1 MRIILDETAED
12 RRARMVQNGRL
23 PANPEPGRKR
33 RMRSKL
39 ERRQVVEETMRPG
52 APSVAV
58 IARAHG
64 VNANQVFN
72 WRKLYHAGRLNEK
85 VQASELLPVR
95 ISENSHPEY
104 PEVGRLTIAPVV
116 AGMIQI
122 ELGRVRV
129 RVEGAADPA
138 TLRTILEQLSR

>member
-1 MRIILDETAED
+1 
-12 RRARMVQNGRL
+12 MVQNGRL
-23 PANPEPGRKR
+23 PANPEAGRKR

-72 WRKLYHAGRLNEK
+72 WRKLYLAGRLNEK
-85 VQASELLPVR
+85 APATELLPVR
-95 ISENSHPEY
+95 ISENVRPEY
-104 PEVGRLTIAPVV
+104 VGGERPIIAPVV
-116 AGMIQI
+116 SGAIHI
-122 ELGRVRV
+122 ELGRTRI
-129 RVEGAADPA
+129 RVEGSVDPGN
-138 TLRTILEQLSR
+138 LRMVLEQLGR

>member
-1 MRIILDETAED
+1 MLEEAGEGPSL
-12 RRARMVQNGRL
+12 RMIQSGGL
-23 PANPEPGRKR
+23 PANPEPGSTR
-33 RMRSKL
+33 RTRSRL

-85 VQASELLPVR
+85 NPEAGLLPVR
-95 ISENSHPEY
+95 ISDSPRREY
-104 PEVGRLTIAPVV
+104 PGADGAVARPPSGTIH
-116 AGMIQI
+116 I
-122 ELGRVRV
+122 ELGRVRI
-129 RVEGAADPA
+129 RVEGRVDAES
-138 TLRTILEQLSR
+138 LCMVLEHLGQ

>member
-1 MRIILDETAED
+1 
-12 RRARMVQNGRL
+12 MVQSGRV
-23 PANPEPGRKR
+23 PANPETGRKR

-52 APSVAV
+52 APSVAM

-72 WRKLYHAGRLNEK
+72 WRKLYHAGRLNDK

-95 ISENSHPEY
+95 IWEDSHPEY
-104 PEVGRLTIAPVV
+104 PGVGRPPIAPVV
-116 AGMIQI
+116 AGAIHI
-122 ELGRVRV
+122 EIGRARI
-129 RVEGAADPA
+129 RVEGRADPA
-138 TLRTILEQLSR
+138 TLRTILEQLGR

>member
-1 MRIILDETAED
+1 
-12 RRARMVQNGRL
+12 MVQNGRL
-23 PANPEPGRKR
+23 PANAEPVRKR

-72 WRKLYHAGRLNEK
+72 WRKLYHAGRLNDK

-95 ISENSHPEY
+95 ISEDSHPEY
-104 PEVGRLTIAPVV
+104 PGVGRLTIAPIV
-116 AGMIQI
+116 AGAIQI
-122 ELGRVRV
+122 EIGRIRI
-129 RVEGAADPA
+129 RVEGSVDPA
-138 TLRTILEQLSR
+138 TLRTILEQLGR

>member
-1 MRIILDETAED
+1 
-12 RRARMVQNGRL
+12 MVQNGGP

-39 ERRQVVEETMRPG
+39 ERREVVEETMRRG

-64 VNANQVFN
+64 VNANQVFS
-72 WRKLYHAGRLNEK
+72 WRKLYHAGRLNDK

-95 ISENSHPEY
+95 ISEDSNPEY
-104 PEVGRLTIAPVV
+104 PGVGRLTIAPVV
-116 AGMIQI
+116 AGTIHI
-122 ELGRVRV
+122 EIGRARM
-129 RVEGAADPA
+129 RVEGPVDPA
-138 TLRTILEQLSR
+138 TLRTILEQLDR